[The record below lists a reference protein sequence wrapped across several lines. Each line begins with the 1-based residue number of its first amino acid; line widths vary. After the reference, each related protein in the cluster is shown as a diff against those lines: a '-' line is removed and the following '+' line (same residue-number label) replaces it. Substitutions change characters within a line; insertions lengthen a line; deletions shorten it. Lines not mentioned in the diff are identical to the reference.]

1 MPIGHRHGPGLL
13 LGVVA
18 FQQPGG
24 TAPQRA
30 AYLRRLAAF
39 PAYLDALAANARE
52 GSPAAW
58 SRLELEALRE
68 EWVAGGGDVRGFHV
82 PSSGSGCCRWSTCAP
97 SSKQRRTRRGDL
109 GSVVVRPDHAQISS
123 VVALVALSATG
134 HQRISALTRGVGWW
148 A

>member
-1 MPIGHRHGPGLL
+1 VSGRAHADRPSPRTGLL

-68 EWVAGGGDVRGFHV
+68 EWVAGGGDVRGFHDTLLGLGLL
-82 PSSGSGCCRWSTCAP
+82 PLADLRAELQAETDAP
-97 SSKQRRTRRGDL
+97 R
-109 GSVVVRPDHAQISS
+109 
-123 VVALVALSATG
+123 
-134 HQRISALTRGVGWW
+134 
-148 A
+148 